1 MPEHGANGPPNV
13 NTARC
18 DALTRSATP
27 TIPIGPART
36 KRGWFR
42 YGQPRAVSLDE
53 RLVVFQLARIVSRIS
68 SYVSPRSRAA
78 RIAGEKTRS

>member
-1 MPEHGANGPPNV
+1 MSGRGANGLPHG

-27 TIPIGPART
+27 TIPIGPVRA
-36 KRGWFR
+36 KRGWFG
-42 YGQPRAVSLDE
+42 YGQPRAVRLDE